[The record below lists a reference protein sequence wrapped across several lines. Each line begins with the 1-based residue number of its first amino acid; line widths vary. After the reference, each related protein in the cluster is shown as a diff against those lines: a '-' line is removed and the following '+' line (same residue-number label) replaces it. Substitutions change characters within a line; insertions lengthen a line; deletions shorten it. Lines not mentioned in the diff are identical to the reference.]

1 MAYFA
6 HKISDTDKQTL
17 ADHLSGTAEKAAAY
31 AIPELSEI
39 AGFAGSWHDIGKY
52 AAAFQQKLD
61 EKQNQYQHAAPGAIE
76 IMEQT
81 EIQQRPFACML
92 AYCIAGHHTGLPD
105 GGSKYDNPDSD
116 SLCAALNRKSRYSGD
131 WDYSAYQSEVK
142 LSIPDLTPLKCVLT
156 AGKCLSQTDFS
167 ERFAFLTRY
176 LYSCL
181 TDADYLDTECYYAPE
196 TDRSVRCD
204 FDKASD
210 AVATK
215 LSGFHAETELQKA
228 RAVLQKQAFAAAEK
242 TFGISILNMPTGS
255 GKSLCSLQI
264 ALRKLRTSNGRLKRI
279 IYVIPFTSI
288 IEQTAAEFEKL
299 IGAHVT
305 VLQHHSNY
313 CCEDVPDADT
323 AKKLRLSAENWDA
336 PVIVTTAVQ
345 FFESLYHYRS
355 SHLRK
360 LHNLADAVIVL
371 DEIHMLPIK
380 QLQPCLRALGYI
392 SEMLHSEIL
401 LLSATMPDFAA
412 QFRRFV
418 SESTVHELITDR
430 SAFTAFAKCR
440 YHDLGK
446 TDYETIVQKASESRS
461 SLIVVN
467 RRADARAI
475 YHILS
480 GNKFHLS
487 TYMTPHDRSETV
499 RKIREALSLDLQVT
513 VVSTSLIEAGVDL
526 DFETVFRELAGLD
539 NILQSGG
546 RCNREGKRDHGDV
559 YIFRTDQKPQRDLQ
573 VRAALTAELMRQF
586 DDITSADCIRTYYD
600 RLYSHHDAQIT
611 ANSIANGVPL
621 IDSKTGFVNIEFRS
635 YAKAFRM
642 IESETVPVVI
652 NNSEEIAEL
661 LERLRQGDR
670 SVLRKLQ
677 QYSVSLRKYGE
688 LEKFIPDIVSEYAH
702 TGVLVLHD
710 ANCYDRE
717 TGLHQREEQ
726 DVFF

>member
-1 MAYFA
+1 MEYYA
-6 HKISDTDKQTL
+6 HVISDTDKQTL
-17 ADHLSGTAEKAAAY
+17 ADHLNGTAQKAAAY
-31 AIPELSEI
+31 AIPELSGI
-39 AGFAGSWHDIGKY
+39 AGFAGAWHDIGKY
-52 AAAFQQKLD
+52 AVAFQQKLD
-61 EKQNQYQHAAPGAIE
+61 GQNNQYPHAAPGAIE

-105 GGSKYDNPDSD
+105 GGSKYDDPNSD
-116 SLCAALNRKSRYSGD
+116 SLCAALNRKSRYTGD
-131 WDYSAYQSEVK
+131 WDYSAYQFETEK
-142 LSIPDLTPLKCVLT
+142 PIPDLAPLQRIVMSGNSICKT
-156 AGKCLSQTDFS
+156 EFA

-181 TDADYLDTECYYAPE
+181 TDADFLDTEYYYAPE

-228 RAVLQKQAFAAAEK
+228 RSVLQKQAFSAAEYSS
-242 TFGISILNMPTGS
+242 GIGILNMPTGS

-264 ALRKLRTSNGRLKRI
+264 ALRKLRASNGRLKRI
-279 IYVIPFTSI
+279 IYVIPYTSI

-299 IGAHVT
+299 IGKHVT
-305 VLQHHSNY
+305 ILQHHSNF

-323 AKKLRLSAENWDA
+323 AKKLRLASENWDA

-360 LHNLADAVIVL
+360 MHNLADAVIVL
-371 DEIHMLPIK
+371 DEIHMLPVK
-380 QLQPCLRALGYI
+380 HLQPCLRALGYI

-401 LLSATMPDFAA
+401 LLSATMPDLAA

-418 SESTVHELITDR
+418 PDCTVHELITDR
-430 SAFTAFAKCR
+430 SAFTAFAKCS
-440 YHDLGK
+440 YHDLGE

-467 RRADARAI
+467 RRADAREI
-475 YHILS
+475 YHMLS
-480 GNKFHLS
+480 GSKFHLS
-487 TYMTPHDRSETV
+487 TYMTPHDRFETV

-539 NILQSGG
+539 NILQSAG
-546 RCNREGKRDHGDV
+546 RCNREGKRDQGNV
-559 YIFRTDQKPQRDLQ
+559 YIFRTEQRPQRDLQ
-573 VRAALTAELMRQF
+573 IRAALTAELMRQF

-600 RLYSHHDAQIT
+600 RLYSHHDAQISV
-611 ANSIANGVPL
+611 NSIANGVPL
-621 IDSKTGFVNIEFRS
+621 IDNKTGFVNIEFRS
-635 YAKAFRM
+635 YAKAFQM
-642 IESETVPVVI
+642 IEGETVPVVI
-652 NNSEEIAEL
+652 NSSEETSEL

-677 QYSVSLRKYGE
+677 QYSVSLRIHGE
-688 LEKFIPDIVSEYAH
+688 LEKYTTDIVSEYAH
-702 TGVLVLHD
+702 TGVLVLND

-726 DVFF
+726 DVYF

>member
-1 MAYFA
+1 MGCFFVLWWAV
-6 HKISDTDKQTL
+6 TL
-17 ADHLSGTAEKAAAY
+17 RKRNCCLICRCAW
-31 AIPELSEI
+31 ICPSE
-39 AGFAGSWHDIGKY
+39 SLTY
-52 AAAFQQKLD
+52 KLL
-61 EKQNQYQHAAPGAIE
+61 EFPH
-76 IMEQT
+76 
-81 EIQQRPFACML
+81 R
-92 AYCIAGHHTGLPD
+92 
-105 GGSKYDNPDSD
+105 
-116 SLCAALNRKSRYSGD
+116 
-131 WDYSAYQSEVK
+131 
-142 LSIPDLTPLKCVLT
+142 
-156 AGKCLSQTDFS
+156 
-167 ERFAFLTRY
+167 
-176 LYSCL
+176 
-181 TDADYLDTECYYAPE
+181 
-196 TDRSVRCD
+196 
-204 FDKASD
+204 SD
-210 AVATK
+210 A
-215 LSGFHAETELQKA
+215 ELN
-228 RAVLQKQAFAAAEK
+228 VN
-242 TFGISILNMPTGS
+242 T
-255 GKSLCSLQI
+255 
-264 ALRKLRTSNGRLKRI
+264 
-279 IYVIPFTSI
+279 V
-288 IEQTAAEFEKL
+288 L
-299 IGAHVT
+299 IGHIDRIDH
-305 VLQHHSNY
+305 HHS
-313 CCEDVPDADT
+313 DLV
-323 AKKLRLSAENWDA
+323 
-336 PVIVTTAVQ
+336 
-345 FFESLYHYRS
+345 F
-355 SHLRK
+355 
-360 LHNLADAVIVL
+360 
-371 DEIHMLPIK
+371 
-380 QLQPCLRALGYI
+380 G
-392 SEMLHSEIL
+392 
-401 LLSATMPDFAA
+401 MPDFAA

-418 SESTVHELITDR
+418 PKCTVHELITDR

-440 YHDLGK
+440 YHDLGE

-475 YHILS
+475 YHMLS

-586 DDITSADCIRTYYD
+586 DNITSADCIRTYYD

-635 YAKAFRM
+635 YSKAFRM

-688 LEKFIPDIVSEYAH
+688 LERFIPDIVSEYAH
-702 TGVLVLHD
+702 TAVLVLHD